1 MYHEEFHSEDDCG
14 DNEDEMDERI
24 ELWE

>member
-1 MYHEEFHSEDDCG
+1 MYHEKFHSEDDCG
-14 DNEDEMDERI
+14 DNEDEKDERI